1 MISFACPS
9 CSKAYRTPDDTAGK
23 RTMCPNCQALLTVPN
38 VLDREESP
46 PVASVE
52 TPQIRPLPV
61 RRRKSKAAGR
71 LRGGANVAPGEV
83 GVLCERCLTVFGAK
97 PECQVPCPRCEE
109 PCLPPGLGEVLGA

>member
-9 CSKAYRTPDDTAGK
+9 CSRAYRTPDETAGK

-38 VLDREESP
+38 VSVPAESQT
-46 PVASVE
+46 VARAE
-52 TPQIRPLPV
+52 PQPIRPLPV
-61 RRRKSKAAGR
+61 RRRKSTAAGQLKGR
-71 LRGGANVAPGEV
+71 ASVAPGEV

-97 PECQVPCPRCEE
+97 PECEVPCPRCEE